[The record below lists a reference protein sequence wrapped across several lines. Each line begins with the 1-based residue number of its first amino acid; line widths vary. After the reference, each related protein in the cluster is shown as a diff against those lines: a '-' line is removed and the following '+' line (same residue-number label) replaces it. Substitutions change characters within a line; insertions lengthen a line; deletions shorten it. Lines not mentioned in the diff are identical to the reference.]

1 MTTVTGSPSS
11 VYRQLLAE
19 PGIIVQ
25 PSLADPLSA
34 RIAESVG
41 FRALSLGGYAMG
53 AHRAVTE
60 PLLSL
65 EDVAQMMRNIRAVTQ
80 LPVMVDAG
88 AGWGEPIHVAH
99 TVRVL
104 EQAGASS
111 LHIEDQQFPK
121 RAHYHKGVEHVVP
134 LEEFLVKLRAALAA
148 RSDPDFVIC
157 ARTDS
162 MRTHGYEEG
171 IRRARA
177 CFEAGADLVKV
188 FPNNDEETE
197 AAPRDLPGVPLVY
210 VNSTGNDQGRGV
222 YPVQRL
228 QEWGW
233 KVVYDSISVTNATFA
248 AVRDFL
254 GRFQRT
260 GYPDFGDTDVVA
272 IREGV
277 EAAIGLNELYEIEAA
292 TVELGE

>member
-1 MTTVTGSPSS
+1 VKSAESPSAA
-11 VYRQLLAE
+11 YRRLLAE
-19 PGIIVQ
+19 PGIVVQ

-41 FRALSLGGYAMG
+41 FKALSLGGYAMG
-53 AHRAVTE
+53 AHRAITE

-65 EDVAQMMRNIRAVTQ
+65 EDVAQLMRGIRAVTR

-99 TVRVL
+99 TVRTL
-104 EQAGASS
+104 ELAGASS
-111 LHIEDQQFPK
+111 VHIEDQHFPK
-121 RAHYHKGVEHVVP
+121 RAHYHKGVEHVTS
-134 LEEFLVKLRAALAA
+134 LEEFLVKLKAALAA

-177 CFEAGADLVKV
+177 CYEAGADLVKV
-188 FPNNDEETE
+188 FPNNGEETE
-197 AAPRDLPGVPLVY
+197 RAPKDLPGIPLVY

-222 YPVQRL
+222 YPVQQL
-228 QEWGW
+228 EEWGW
-233 KVVYDSISVTNATFA
+233 KVVYDSISVTNVTFA
-248 AVRDFL
+248 AVRNFL
-254 GRFQRT
+254 TRFKET
-260 GYPDFGDTDVVA
+260 GYPDFGGADVIA
-272 IREGV
+272 IRKGVEGV
-277 EAAIGLNELYEIEAA
+277 IGLNELYEIEAA
-292 TVELGE
+292 TVENDG